1 MLYLSDFSSEFLVSK
16 SLALFKRNLS
26 NENLYPVHVRYFDNA
41 KTLMQQEV
49 YPKIAHLACML
60 TEPLEVNA
68 IDATCFESLNRELKY
83 YTFDS
88 NDSLLFIALQL
99 ENGYRFLL
107 GEKQFDDT
115 VKVELFCYDNERHL
129 IGVQNHHLKSFEAMK
144 DFKSTKILNSM
155 LGTHIF
161 ASDPRGSQ
169 SHRHHSKYVTQP
181 HQSQVKLVI
190 GNPFKDTMK

>member
-16 SLALFKRNLS
+16 SLALFKHNLTK
-26 NENLYPVHVRYFDNA
+26 EATYPVHMRYLDNA
-41 KTLMQQEV
+41 KTLLQQEV
-49 YPKIAHLACML
+49 FPKIAHMACML
-60 TEPLEVNA
+60 TEPLEINA
-68 IDATCFESLNRELKY
+68 IEMNGFESLNRELKY

-99 ENGYRFLL
+99 ENGYRFLF

-161 ASDPRGSQ
+161 ASDQNGSQ
-169 SHRHHSKYVTQP
+169 SHRHHSKYVAQP
-181 HQSQVKLVI
+181 HQSQVKLVV

>member
-16 SLALFKRNLS
+16 SLALFKRNLTK
-26 NENLYPVHVRYFDNA
+26 EATYPIHMRYLDNA
-41 KTLMQQEV
+41 KTLLQQEV
-49 YPKIAHLACML
+49 FPKIAHLACML
-60 TEPLEVNA
+60 TEPLEINA
-68 IDATCFESLNRELKY
+68 IEMNGFESLNRELKY

-99 ENGYRFLL
+99 ENGYRFLF

-129 IGVQNHHLKSFEAMK
+129 IGVQNHHLKSFESLT
-144 DFKSTKILNSM
+144 DFKTTKTLNSM

-161 ASDPRGSQ
+161 ASDQNGSQ
-169 SHRHHSKYVTQP
+169 SHRHHSKYVAQP
-181 HQSQVKLVI
+181 HQSQVKLVV